1 MYRKV
6 TFGLRMTELGLSTKF
21 ISTKPRITILRK
33 VSGLNL
39 DLYAI
44 LGLISV
50 KVQFLGGFI
59 C

>member
-1 MYRKV
+1 
-6 TFGLRMTELGLSTKF
+6 MTEFGLSTKF

-50 KVQFLGGFI
+50 KVQFLGGSFVRL
-59 C
+59 

>member
-1 MYRKV
+1 
-6 TFGLRMTELGLSTKF
+6 MTELAMSTKF
-21 ISTKPRITILRK
+21 MSTKPRITILRK

-44 LGLISV
+44 LGSVSV
-50 KVQFLGGFI
+50 KVQFLGGFM

>member
-1 MYRKV
+1 MVFSGRKV
-6 TFGLRMTELGLSTKF
+6 MTEFGLSTKF